1 MAGRTPHPVIDAD
14 RRGDIRLRQAE
25 PAAALKRLD
34 KPHVFPHAFRP
45 DGSQPQS
52 HTDWLIETGV
62 TMTLAAG
69 CQVAGSNWGTSICSP
84 LRRADCWETIP
95 GTVMA
100 SDS

>member
-34 KPHVFPHAFRP
+34 KPHVFLHALLL
-45 DGSQPQS
+45 DNSLPQLRS
-52 HTDWLIETGV
+52 DWLSEFGSA
-62 TMTLAAG
+62 MTLATG